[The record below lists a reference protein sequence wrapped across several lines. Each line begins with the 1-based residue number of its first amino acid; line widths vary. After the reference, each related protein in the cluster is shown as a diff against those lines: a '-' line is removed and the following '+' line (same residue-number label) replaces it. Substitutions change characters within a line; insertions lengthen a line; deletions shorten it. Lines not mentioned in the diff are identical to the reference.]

1 MKTIQINAV
10 YGEKSTGL
18 IVRDIQHM
26 LEQNGIEAYVGYQK
40 SNCPVYKGIQIG
52 DKLDWKL
59 HAAYTRIT
67 GKQGY
72 ASVNATKR
80 FLKEI
85 DPLCPEIIHL
95 HNLHSNY
102 INLPL
107 LLEYCAEKN
116 IKTMLTLHDCWFLT
130 GKCFHFFDIECDR
143 YKTGCYN
150 CPKKNLDVPN
160 YLWDRSAAVW
170 SDRKRLFQQ
179 INHLKVVGC
188 SQWIAGI
195 ARQSEIFQGKQI
207 ISIKNGID
215 TDIFKK
221 RNSRL
226 KSEMNIENKF
236 VILGMAN
243 KWLLNENRNVV
254 DEICQGVPDGSVI
267 VLVGCDESQIEKLKV
282 AKNIISLGYI
292 KNREKLADLYS
303 MADVFVNLSLI
314 DSLPTVN
321 MESIA
326 CGTPV
331 ICYENA
337 GGGTELVEH
346 GKTGYIVE
354 KFNAAAI
361 LRYINEIKSGSIDA
375 EKCASEGR
383 EKYSN
388 KNNYLKYLHAYE
400 RWD

>member
-1 MKTIQINAV
+1 MKTLQINAI

-40 SNCPVYKGIQIG
+40 SYGSVYNGIQIG

-59 HAAYTRIT
+59 HAAYTRMT

-85 DPLCPEIIHL
+85 DLLHPEIIHL

-107 LLEYCAEKN
+107 LLEYCAKNN

-160 YLWDRSAAVW
+160 YLWDRSVAVW
-170 SDRKRLFQQ
+170 NDRKKLFQQ
-179 INHLKVVGC
+179 IDRLKIVGC
-188 SQWIAGI
+188 SEWIAGI
-195 ARQSEIFQGKQI
+195 ARQSEIFEGKQI

-254 DEICQGVPDGSVI
+254 DEICQGVPVGSVI

-282 AKNIISLGYI
+282 AKNIIPLGYI
-292 KNREKLADLYS
+292 KNREKLADVYS
-303 MADVFVNLSLI
+303 IADVFVNLSLI
-314 DSLPTVN
+314 DTLPTVN

-337 GGGTELVEH
+337 GGGTELIEH